1 MLKNSLSLVV
11 AFMSVSLLGGCVTTG
26 GTARDDS
33 LLDSIVKS
41 TTGKYEENQADLD
54 AQVADRARLRK
65 ELEGRL
71 EKMELSAEQL
81 SDQKVSL
88 NRQLSSQKKLTGEL
102 TRGIARLKK
111 TKAVD
116 SARLSEFKAVLAA
129 QKTECESLNKLT
141 QITPYEVA
149 KGRECTLKLRSATD
163 AVNDLL
169 QEL

>member
-1 MLKNSLSLVV
+1 MLKKTLSLVV
-11 AFMSVSLLGGCVTTG
+11 IVLSASLLGGCVTTS

-41 TTGKYEENQADLD
+41 TTGKYEENQADLN
-54 AQVADRARLRK
+54 AQVADRAQLRK
-65 ELEGRL
+65 ELEERL
-71 EKMELSAEQL
+71 GKMEFSAEQL

-88 NRQLSSQKKLTGEL
+88 NRQLNAQKKLTAEL
-102 TRGIARLKK
+102 KSGIARLKK
-111 TKAVD
+111 AKTGD
-116 SARLSEFKAVLAA
+116 TARLNEFKAVLAA
-129 QKTECESLNKLT
+129 QKAECAGLYKVT
-141 QITPYEVA
+141 QVTPYEVA